1 METDLQCVHIICSN
15 LIENALKYGDPQRPI
30 DVSLEVRSDGPSA
43 VCLQVRNA
51 PGKAGLPD
59 ADQVFTKYYRSPAAQ
74 RQSGTGLG
82 LFLSHNLAQ
91 QIGAQLRY
99 IPSDTSIC
107 FELWLP
113 T

>member
-1 METDLQCVHIICSN
+1 VQ
-15 LIENALKYGDPQRPI
+15 
-30 DVSLEVRSDGPSA
+30 VSLQAQTQADGRSGLSLR
-43 VCLQVRNA
+43 VSNA
-51 PGKAGLPD
+51 PGVAGLPD
-59 ADQVFTKYYRSPAAQ
+59 ADQVFAKYYRSPAAQ

-91 QIGAQLRY
+91 QIGAELRY
-99 IPSDTSIC
+99 QPTDSLIQ

>member
-1 METDLQCVHIICSN
+1 VQIIASN
-15 LIENALKYGDPQRPI
+15 LIENALKYGDPQQP
-30 DVSLEVRSDGPSA
+30 VGVTLQPQPHADGSSGWS
-43 VCLQVRNA
+43 LQVCNA
-51 PGKAGLPD
+51 PGAAGLPD
-59 ADQVFTKYYRSPAAQ
+59 ADKVFAKYYRSAAAQ

-91 QIGAQLRY
+91 QIGAELRY
-99 IPSDTSIC
+99 QPTDTHIC

>member
-1 METDLQCVHIICSN
+1 MTIT
-15 LIENALKYGDPQRPI
+15 LKVQPRADGRVGLCLGVCNVPGSAGRP
-30 DVSLEVRSDGPSA
+30 E
-43 VCLQVRNA
+43 
-51 PGKAGLPD
+51 
-59 ADQVFTKYYRSPAAQ
+59 ADKVFAKYYRSAAAQ

-91 QIGAQLRY
+91 HIGADLRY
-99 IPSDTSIC
+99 LPSETHIC